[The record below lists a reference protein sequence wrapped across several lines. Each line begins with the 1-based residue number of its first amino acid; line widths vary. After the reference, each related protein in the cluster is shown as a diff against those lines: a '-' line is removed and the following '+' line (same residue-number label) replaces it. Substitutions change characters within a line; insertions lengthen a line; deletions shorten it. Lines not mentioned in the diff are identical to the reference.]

1 MGRYGHGDMGKMICS
16 SDEEE
21 GYRPVSEL
29 PSRTNSM
36 MSEMNIND
44 KRYLIFGTFGEAVRP
59 VK

>member
-1 MGRYGHGDMGKMICS
+1 MGKMICS